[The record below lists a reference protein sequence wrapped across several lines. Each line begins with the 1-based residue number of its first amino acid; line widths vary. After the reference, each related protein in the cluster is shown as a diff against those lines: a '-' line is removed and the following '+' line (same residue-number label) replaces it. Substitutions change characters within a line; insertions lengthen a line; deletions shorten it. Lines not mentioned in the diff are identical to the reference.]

1 MGRPAQGGREL
12 TAEIE
17 RKFLVEQLP
26 PGLEIDSE
34 DEIAQGY
41 LATGEDEVRLR
52 RRGDR
57 FVITAKRG
65 HGLIRDEIEVPL
77 GRQSFDELWLA
88 TQGRRVEKTRLTTD
102 VGGHTAEIDVY
113 KGPLAGLKTVE
124 VEFDDV
130 EDADA
135 FSPPAWFSR
144 ELTGD
149 VRYSNPRL
157 AIEGLPES
165 GEA

>member
-1 MGRPAQGGREL
+1 M

-26 PGLEIDSE
+26 QELEIDTE
-34 DEIAQGY
+34 DEIEQGY

-57 FVITAKRG
+57 FLITAKRG
-65 HGLIRDEIEVPL
+65 HGLVRDEVEVPL
-77 GRQSFDELWLA
+77 GRESFEDLWA
-88 TQGRRVEKTRLTTD
+88 MTEGRRLEKTRLTTD
-102 VGGHTAEIDVY
+102 IDGNMAEIDVY
-113 KGPLAGLKTVE
+113 KGPLDGLMTAE
-124 VEFDDV
+124 VEFRDIDA
-130 EDADA
+130 ADA

-149 VRYSNPRL
+149 ARYSNLRL
-157 AIEGLPES
+157 AMAGLPPKEP
-165 GEA
+165 GRA

>member
-1 MGRPAQGGREL
+1 M

-26 PGLEIDSE
+26 QELEIDTE

-57 FVITAKRG
+57 F
-65 HGLIRDEIEVPL
+65 LI
-77 GRQSFDELWLA
+77 GRKSYEELWA
-88 TQGRRVEKTRLTTD
+88 MTEGRRLEKTRRTTQVD
-102 VGGHTAEIDVY
+102 GHTAEIDIY
-113 KGPLAGLKTVE
+113 KGLLAGLMTVE
-124 VEFDDV
+124 VEF
-130 EDADA
+130 EDADAAEA

-149 VRYSNPRL
+149 ARYSNTSL
-157 AIEGLPES
+157 AMTGLPEPQ
-165 GEA
+165 EA

>member
-1 MGRPAQGGREL
+1 V
-12 TAEIE
+12 TDEIE

-26 PGLEIDSE
+26 QELEIDSE

-57 FVITAKRG
+57 FLITAKRG
-65 HGLIRDEIEVPL
+65 HGLVRDEVEAPL
-77 GRQSFDELWLA
+77 EREPFEELWPV
-88 TQGRRVEKTRLTTD
+88 TEGRRLEKTRLTTEVD
-102 VGGHTAEIDVY
+102 GRTAEIDVY
-113 KGPLAGLKTVE
+113 RGPLAGLTTVE
-124 VEFDDV
+124 VEF
-130 EDADA
+130 EDTDAAKA

-149 VRYSNPRL
+149 ERYSNPRL
-157 AIEGLPES
+157 ATEGLPPGEP